1 MSFVGNSGYRSGSG
15 WAWDA
20 GIALLLAAVLGA
32 IPAALLPGRA
42 ARAEAAQAPP
52 QTALARRERGRTLF
66 AKHCASC
73 HGPDG
78 QGDGSAGRDLDPP
91 PDNLRDPQIAQ
102 RSDAKLFRQI
112 TRGRRPMPS
121 FGRLL
126 SDDDRWT
133 LVAFVKSLATP
144 DGERPAR

>member
-1 MSFVGNSGYRSGSG
+1 MSLVGKSGCRSGSG
-15 WAWDA
+15 WAFDA
-20 GIALLLAAVLGA
+20 GSALLLAAALGA
-32 IPAALLPGRA
+32 IPAALLPERA
-42 ARAEAAQAPP
+42 ARAAASQAPP
-52 QTALARRERGRTLF
+52 QPASARHERGRALF

-91 PDNLRDPQIAQ
+91 PGNLRDPEIAQ

-126 SDDDRWT
+126 NEDDRWT
-133 LVAFVKSLATP
+133 LVAFVKSLATS
-144 DGERPAR
+144 DGERPAP